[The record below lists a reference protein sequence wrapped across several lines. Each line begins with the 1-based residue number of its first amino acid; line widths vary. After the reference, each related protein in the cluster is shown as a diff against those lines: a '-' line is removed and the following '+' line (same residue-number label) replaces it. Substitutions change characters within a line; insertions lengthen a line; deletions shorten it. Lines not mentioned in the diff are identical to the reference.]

1 MTARS
6 DAALERLSTVRTA
19 ENLLRYFI
27 DELDWPLE
35 DEALLE
41 DEDEDEDVDD
51 LTFDWELEELGVP
64 RRTRARI
71 ERVRQI
77 RPFTA
82 DQPWGIFFVELAG
95 ESEPWSEVG
104 GGYGPRVVIGAAW
117 PLSGRR

>member
-6 DAALERLSTVRTA
+6 DTALERLSTVQTA

-41 DEDEDEDVDD
+41 DEDVDD
-51 LTFDWELEELGVP
+51 LTFDWELEELGIP

-71 ERVRQI
+71 ERVRQV

-82 DQPWGIFFVELAG
+82 SQPWGIFFVELSGA
-95 ESEPWSEVG
+95 EVVDHPLARDSG
-104 GGYGPRVVIGAAW
+104 GARQ
-117 PLSGRR
+117 